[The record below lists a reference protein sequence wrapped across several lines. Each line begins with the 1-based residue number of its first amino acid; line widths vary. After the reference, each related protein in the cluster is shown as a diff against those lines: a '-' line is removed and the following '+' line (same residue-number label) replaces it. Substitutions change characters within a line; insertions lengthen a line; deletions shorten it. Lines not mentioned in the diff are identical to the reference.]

1 MRAIWK
7 GTIRVG
13 KLPVPVKL
21 YSAVEDRTVH
31 FRLLHQKD
39 LVPVTQKMIHPGS
52 GEEVPREDIR
62 RGYEVEPGTF
72 VVLDEDELE
81 DLEPEPSRDI
91 EVIAFVDPDQL
102 DHRWYERPYFLG
114 PDGADSSYRALHDA
128 LEKEGSEGVVRWT
141 MRKKAYI
148 GALRARN
155 GGLVLVTLRHAGEV
169 VSTEELPRPEGRPLD
184 KKERTMARRLV
195 DALSDE
201 FDPSEWHDQYR
212 KRVMELIETKAEGGE
227 VKLRKF
233 KPRKT
238 GDEGL
243 TDALE
248 ASLQELSKKGA

>member
-7 GTIRVG
+7 GTIHID
-13 KLPVPVKL
+13 KLSVPVKL

-52 GEEVPREDIR
+52 DEEVPREDVR
-62 RGYEVEPGTF
+62 RGYEIEPGTF
-72 VVLDEDELE
+72 VVLDETELE
-81 DLEPEPSRDI
+81 NLEPEPSRDI
-91 EVIAFVDPDQL
+91 EVTGFIDPDLL

-114 PDGADSSYRALHDA
+114 PDGSESSYRALHDA
-128 LEKEGSEGVVRWT
+128 LEKEGREGVVRWT
-141 MRKKAYI
+141 MRKKAYV
-148 GALRARN
+148 GALRVRN

-184 KKERTMARRLV
+184 KKETSMARSLV
-195 DALSDE
+195 DALSAE

-212 KRVMELIETKAEGGE
+212 KRVMELIEAKAEGGE

-238 GDEGL
+238 EDEGL

-248 ASLQELSKKGA
+248 ASLKELKKGA